1 MRTYNDLDD
10 GVRLYFKNVK
20 EFATLTKTKERRL
33 LEDYRIKGNIESRNT
48 LINSNLKYACSIANS
63 YRGKGVDFCEL
74 ISEANRGLIDAID
87 KYDLNRDVKLIS
99 YAKWWIMQRLGAYI
113 TNRIK
118 HSGDDLP
125 SDHQDQY
132 DDNDDNI
139 QSETCHNKQYES
151 LVADDID
158 NERKNEER
166 KQIIYSLLEHLDERE
181 RDIIELYY
189 GINGEQLNLEEIGS
203 IYGITKERTRQI
215 MESAMKK
222 IRSHAMLIDKAICY

>member
-1 MRTYNDLDD
+1 
-10 GVRLYFKNVK
+10 
-20 EFATLTKTKERRL
+20 
-33 LEDYRIKGNIESRNT
+33 
-48 LINSNLKYACSIANS
+48 
-63 YRGKGVDFCEL
+63 
-74 ISEANRGLIDAID
+74 
-87 KYDLNRDVKLIS
+87 
-99 YAKWWIMQRLGAYI
+99 MQRLGAYI